1 VIYSFE
7 GKTPSVH
14 PSAFIAPTA
23 VLIGDV
29 TVEANASVW
38 FGAVLRGDAGAIVIG
53 EGTNIQ
59 DNAVLHEGAIIGRN
73 CVVAHHALVHAAV
86 LGDRVLVANGAMVF
100 QQAKL
105 GDDVIIG
112 AGAMLI
118 GPVEAAP
125 RTLWLGVPAKQ
136 VREVDDN
143 LIAMTKRLNDAYI
156 RNRARYHAGFH
167 PADDIARTLAQQHP
181 VR

>member
-1 VIYSFE
+1 VIFSFE
-7 GKTPSVH
+7 GKTPVVH
-14 PSAFIAPTA
+14 PTAFIAPTA

-59 DNAVLHEGAIIGRN
+59 DNAVLHEGAIIGKH

-118 GPVEAAP
+118 GPVDAPP

-136 VREVDDN
+136 VREVNDT
-143 LIAMTKRLNDAYI
+143 LVAMTKRLNDAYI
-156 RNRARYHAGFH
+156 RNRARYQADFH
-167 PADDIARTLAQQHP
+167 PVDAVAKTITGG
-181 VR
+181 